1 MRGDRREHAVL
12 TRSLRRLAIYG
23 TMLGSILLAALFLI
37 AWNGWEFGHSLFS
50 HLCHQKSERCFIFG
64 ASHLAVCSRCIGIYF
79 GMTGGCAI
87 AWLQAKK
94 VFTLNPWVGM
104 ILGISAIANLLDF
117 GFEWFGF
124 YQNAIWTRAL
134 LGLLLGMSLVLFVLL
149 RSPYRMDRKEEKA
162 ASMRLPERG

>member
-1 MRGDRREHAVL
+1 MRWDRGELAVS

-23 TMLGSILLAALFLI
+23 TMLGSMLLAALFLI

-50 HLCHQKSERCFIFG
+50 HLCHQKSERCFTLG
-64 ASHLAVCSRCIGIYF
+64 ASHLAVCSRCLGIYF
-79 GMTGGCAI
+79 GITGGCAI
-87 AWLQAKK
+87 VWLQTNK
-94 VFTLNPWVGM
+94 VFTLNPWMGM
-104 ILGISAIANLLDF
+104 ILGISAIVNLLDF

-134 LGLLLGMSLVLFVLL
+134 LGLLLGMSLVRFVLL
-149 RSPYRMDRKEEKA
+149 RSAYRMDRKEEKG

>member
-1 MRGDRREHAVL
+1 
-12 TRSLRRLAIYG
+12 
-23 TMLGSILLAALFLI
+23 
-37 AWNGWEFGHSLFS
+37 
-50 HLCHQKSERCFIFG
+50 
-64 ASHLAVCSRCIGIYF
+64 
-79 GMTGGCAI
+79 MTGGCAI

-117 GFEWFGF
+117 GFEWFGI
-124 YQNAIWTRAL
+124 YQNAIWIRAL
-134 LGLLLGMSLVLFVLL
+134 LGQLLGMSLVLFVLL

>member
-1 MRGDRREHAVL
+1 MRRHRGDLAVS

-23 TMLGSILLAALFLI
+23 TMLGSMLLAALFLI

-50 HLCHQKSERCFIFG
+50 HLCHQKSERCFTLG
-64 ASHLAVCSRCIGIYF
+64 ASHLAVCSRCHGIYF
-79 GMTGGCAI
+79 GITGGCAI
-87 AWLQAKK
+87 VWLQTNKI
-94 VFTLNPWVGM
+94 FTLNPWMGM
-104 ILGISAIANLLDF
+104 ILGISAIVNLLDF

-149 RSPYRMDRKEEKA
+149 RSAYLMDRKEEKA

>member
-1 MRGDRREHAVL
+1 MRWHRGDLAVS

-23 TMLGSILLAALFLI
+23 IMLGSVLLAALFLI

-50 HLCHQKSERCFIFG
+50 HLCHQKSERCFTLG
-64 ASHLAVCSRCIGIYF
+64 ASHLAVCSRCFGIYF

-87 AWLQAKK
+87 VWLQTNKI
-94 VFTLNPWVGM
+94 FTLNPWMGM
-104 ILGISAIANLLDF
+104 ILGISAIVNLLDF

-149 RSPYRMDRKEEKA
+149 RSAYRMDRKEEKA